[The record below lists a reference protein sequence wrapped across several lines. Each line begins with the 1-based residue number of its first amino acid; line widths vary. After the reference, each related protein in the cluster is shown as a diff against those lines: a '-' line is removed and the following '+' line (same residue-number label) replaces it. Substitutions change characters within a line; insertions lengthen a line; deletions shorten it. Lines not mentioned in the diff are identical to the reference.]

1 MDDID
6 SFKFTPNFKIKVK
19 KEKNKEQKRYTFSPK
34 VAASPI
40 RPVYRR
46 VNNARYVRVIDCG
59 EKDE

>member
-34 VAASPI
+34 IEASPI

-46 VNNARYVRVIDCG
+46 VNNVSYVRVIDCG